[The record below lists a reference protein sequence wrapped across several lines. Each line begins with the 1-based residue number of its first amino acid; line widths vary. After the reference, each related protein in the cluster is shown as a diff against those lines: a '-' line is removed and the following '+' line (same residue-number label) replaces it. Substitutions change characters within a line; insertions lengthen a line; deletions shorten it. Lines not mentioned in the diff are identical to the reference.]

1 MMTDQTNDCEY
12 RIQQQYNTTKIIIM
26 KKTLL
31 GLLLITAIMQAC
43 VQAQP
48 KQPRIIILATGGTIA
63 GAGTSADRAG
73 YTAGKI
79 PIDDLIGTI
88 PSVRKVAEISGE
100 QVASVGS
107 QDMTVDIWKKLAI
120 RINEIFK
127 NNEAD
132 GIVIT
137 HGTDTQEETAYFL
150 DLVVTSDKPVVLT
163 GSMRPATAISAD
175 GPKNLYDAI
184 TIAANPKSKG
194 RGVLVS
200 FNEGIF
206 DGRDVMKL
214 STTKTNA
221 FGSPNTGP
229 VGQAYDGRVEYYAT
243 STREVNPTK
252 PVVLKADTKLP
263 RVDIVYMYADAPS
276 DQIDLLVSKK
286 VDGIV
291 IAGVGNG
298 NFNKAYTD
306 AVKRAVAAGII
317 VCRASR
323 TPSGR
328 VVLHDEIN
336 DDELGTIVSDDL
348 TPQKARVLLM
358 LGLTK
363 SKDRKELQEL
373 FFKY

>member
-1 MMTDQTNDCEY
+1 
-12 RIQQQYNTTKIIIM
+12 M
-26 KKTLL
+26 KKTLSL
-31 GLLLITAIMQAC
+31 LTLLLLLAAAH
-43 VQAQP
+43 AQ
-48 KQPRIIILATGGTIA
+48 QLPRIIILATGGTIA
-63 GAGTSADRAG
+63 GAGASADRAG

-79 PIDDLIGTI
+79 PIDDLIGSI
-88 PSVRKVAEISGE
+88 PSVKKVANITGE

-127 NNEAD
+127 NNEAE

-150 DLVVTSDKPVVLT
+150 DLVVTSEKPVVLT

-243 STREVNPTK
+243 STREVNPAK
-252 PVVLKADTKLP
+252 PIVLKADTKLP

-276 DQIDLLVSKK
+276 DVIDMLVAKK

-298 NFNKAYTD
+298 NFNKAYTE

-358 LGLTK
+358 LGLTRSRDK
-363 SKDRKELQEL
+363 KQLQEL

>member
-1 MMTDQTNDCEY
+1 
-12 RIQQQYNTTKIIIM
+12 M
-26 KKTLL
+26 KK
-31 GLLLITAIMQAC
+31 LITLIAFLTLI
-43 VQAQP
+43 AQVHA
-48 KQPRIIILATGGTIA
+48 QQLPRVIILATGGTIA
-63 GAGTSADRAG
+63 GAGAAADRAG

-79 PIDDLIGTI
+79 PIDDLIGAIPTVKKIATI
-88 PSVRKVAEISGE
+88 TGE
-100 QVASVGS
+100 QIASVGS
-107 QDMTVDIWKKLAI
+107 QDMTVDIWKKLAV
-120 RINEIFK
+120 RINEIIK
-127 NNEAD
+127 NKEAE
-132 GIVIT
+132 GIVVT

-150 DLVVTSDKPVVLT
+150 DLVVPSEMPVVLT

-184 TIAANPKSKG
+184 TVAINPKSKG
-194 RGVLVS
+194 KGVLVS
-200 FNEGIF
+200 FNEGIY
-206 DGRDVMKL
+206 DAREVMKL

-229 VGQAYDGRVEYYAT
+229 VGQAYDGRVEYYLT
-243 STREVNPTK
+243 STREVNAKK
-252 PVVLKADTKLP
+252 PVVITADTKLP

-276 DQIDLLVSKK
+276 DQIDMLVSKK

-298 NFNKAYTD
+298 NFNKAYME
-306 AVKRAVAAGII
+306 AVKRAVAAGVII
-317 VCRASR
+317 CRASR

-348 TPQKARVLLM
+348 TPQKARILLM
-358 LGLTK
+358 LGLTR
-363 SKDRKELQEL
+363 SKDKKQLQEL

>member
-1 MMTDQTNDCEY
+1 MKRLLSTLTVLAFVAQGIAQT
-12 RIQQQYNTTKIIIM
+12 
-26 KKTLL
+26 L
-31 GLLLITAIMQAC
+31 
-43 VQAQP
+43 
-48 KQPRIIILATGGTIA
+48 PRVIILATGGTIA
-63 GAGTSADRAG
+63 GAGASSDRAG

-88 PSVRKVAEISGE
+88 PSVKKIANITGE
-100 QVASVGS
+100 QIASVGS
-107 QDMTVDIWKKLAI
+107 QDMTIDIWKKLAI
-120 RINEIFK
+120 RINEIFAR
-127 NNEAD
+127 NEAD
-132 GIVIT
+132 AVVVT

-150 DLVVTSDKPVVLT
+150 DLVVPSQDPVVLT

-184 TIAANPKSKG
+184 TVAINPKTKG

-200 FNEGIF
+200 FNEGIY
-206 DGRDVMKL
+206 DAREVMKM

-221 FGSPNTGP
+221 FGSPNTGA
-229 VGQAYDGRVEYYAT
+229 VGQAYDGRVEYYL
-243 STREVNPTK
+243 SSDREVDPKNPIAIT
-252 PVVLKADTKLP
+252 ADTKFP
-263 RVDIVYMYADAPS
+263 RVDIVYMYADAPP
-276 DQIDLLVSKK
+276 DQIDMLIGKK

-298 NFNKAYTD
+298 NFNKAFMG
-306 AVKRAVAAGII
+306 AVKRAIAAGIV

-348 TPQKARVLLM
+348 TPQKARILLM
-358 LGLTK
+358 LGLTRTRDK
-363 SKDRKELQEL
+363 QLLQKM
-373 FFKY
+373 FFTF

>member
-1 MMTDQTNDCEY
+1 
-12 RIQQQYNTTKIIIM
+12 M
-26 KKTLL
+26 KKLFSLL
-31 GLLLITAIMQAC
+31 AVLALVLQ
-43 VQAQP
+43 VQAQ
-48 KQPRIIILATGGTIA
+48 KLPRIIILATGGTIA
-63 GAGTSADRAG
+63 GAGAAADRAG

-79 PIDDLIGTI
+79 PIDDLIGAI
-88 PSVRKVAEISGE
+88 PTVKKVADISGE
-100 QVASVGS
+100 QIASVGS
-107 QDMTVDIWKKLAI
+107 QDMTIEIWKKLAI
-120 RINEIFK
+120 RINEIDR
-127 NNEAD
+127 NDEAD
-132 GIVIT
+132 GVVVT
-137 HGTDTQEETAYFL
+137 HGTDTQEETGYFL
-150 DLVVTSDKPVVLT
+150 DLVTSADIPIVLT

-184 TIAANPKSKG
+184 TIAANPKSRG
-194 RGVLVS
+194 RGVLIS

-206 DGRDVMKL
+206 DARDVMKL

-229 VGQAYDGRVEYYAT
+229 VGQAYDGKVEYYLK
-243 STREVNPTK
+243 SEREVNPAK
-252 PVVLKADTKLP
+252 PIKITPDTKFP
-263 RVDIVYMYADAPS
+263 RVDIVYMYADASS
-276 DQIDLLVSKK
+276 DMIDMLVAKK

-298 NFNKAYTD
+298 NFNKAYMD
-306 AVKRAVAAGII
+306 AVKRAVAADVI

-348 TPQKARVLLM
+348 TPQKARILLM
-358 LGLTK
+358 LALTK
-363 SKDRKELQEL
+363 TKDKKQLQDI

>member
-1 MMTDQTNDCEY
+1 MKKVLSLLAIM
-12 RIQQQYNTTKIIIM
+12 IIIV
-26 KKTLL
+26 
-31 GLLLITAIMQAC
+31 Q
-43 VQAQP
+43 VQAQ
-48 KQPRIIILATGGTIA
+48 QLPRVIILATGGTIA
-63 GAGTSADRAG
+63 GAGASADRAG

-79 PIDDLIGTI
+79 PVDDLIGSIPTVKKIATI
-88 PSVRKVAEISGE
+88 TGE
-100 QVASVGS
+100 QIASVGS
-107 QDMTVDIWKKLAI
+107 QDMTLDIWRKLAI
-120 RINEIFK
+120 RINEIFAK
-127 NNEAD
+127 NEAD

-163 GSMRPATAISAD
+163 GSMRASTAISAD

-184 TIAANPKSKG
+184 TVAINPKSKG
-194 RGVLVS
+194 KGVLVS

-206 DGRDVMKL
+206 DAREVMKL

-229 VGQAYDGRVEYYAT
+229 VGQAYDGRVEYY
-243 STREVNPTK
+243 SSSDREVNPKK
-252 PVVLKADTKLP
+252 PLDIKADTKFP
-263 RVDIVYMYADAPS
+263 RVDIVYMYADAPP
-276 DQIDLLVSKK
+276 DLIDLLVSKK

-298 NFNKAYTD
+298 NFNKAFTE
-306 AVKRAVAAGII
+306 AVKRAVAAGVI
-317 VCRASR
+317 VCRSSR
-323 TPSGR
+323 TPTGR

-348 TPQKARVLLM
+348 TPQKARILLM
-358 LGLTK
+358 LGLTRT
-363 SKDRKELQEL
+363 KDKKQLQEL

>member
-1 MMTDQTNDCEY
+1 MK
-12 RIQQQYNTTKIIIM
+12 KII
-26 KKTLL
+26 LF
-31 GLLLITAIMQAC
+31 LISLVLIIHMQAQLQR
-43 VQAQP
+43 V
-48 KQPRIIILATGGTIA
+48 IILATGGTIA
-63 GAGTSADRAG
+63 GVGTSSDRAG

-79 PIDDLIGTI
+79 PIDDLIGSIPTI
-88 PSVRKVAEISGE
+88 KKVADISGE
-100 QVASVGS
+100 QIASVGS
-107 QDMTVDIWKKLAI
+107 QDMTIEIWKKLAI
-120 RINEIFK
+120 RINEIEK

-150 DLVVTSDKPVVLT
+150 DLVLTGDKPVVLT

-184 TIAANPKSKG
+184 TIAANPKSRG

-200 FNEGIF
+200 FNEGIY
-206 DGRDVMKL
+206 DARDVMKL

-229 VGQAYDGRVEYYAT
+229 VGQAYDGRVEYYQK
-243 STREVNPTK
+243 SEREVKPTQ
-252 PVVLKADTKLP
+252 PITITANTKLP
-263 RVDIVYMYADAPS
+263 RVDIVYMYADAPP
-276 DQIDLLVSKK
+276 DMIDMLIAKK

-306 AVKRAVAAGII
+306 AVKRAVAAGVI

-348 TPQKARVLLM
+348 TPQKARILLM
-358 LGLTK
+358 LGLTQT
-363 SKDRKELQEL
+363 KDKKKLQDF

>member
-1 MMTDQTNDCEY
+1 
-12 RIQQQYNTTKIIIM
+12 M
-26 KKTLL
+26 KKTLVFL
-31 GLLLITAIMQAC
+31 ALMIVVAHL
-43 VQAQP
+43 QAQL
-48 KQPRIIILATGGTIA
+48 PRVIILATGGTIA

-79 PIDDLIGTI
+79 HIDDLVGTI
-88 PSVRKVAEISGE
+88 PTVKKVANISGE

-107 QDMTVDIWKKLAI
+107 QDMTIDIWKKLAV
-120 RINEIFK
+120 RANEIFAK
-127 NNEAD
+127 NEAD
-132 GIVIT
+132 AIVVT
-137 HGTDTQEETAYFL
+137 HGTDTQEETGYFL
-150 DLVVTSDKPVVLT
+150 DLLVKSEKPVVLT

-184 TIAANPKSKG
+184 TVAVNPKSKG
-194 RGVLVS
+194 RGVLIC

-206 DGRDVMKL
+206 DAREVMKL

-221 FGSPNTGP
+221 FGSPNSGP
-229 VGQAYDGRVEYYAT
+229 IGQVYDGKVEYY
-243 STREVNPTK
+243 SSSMREVNVKTPFA
-252 PVVLKADTKLP
+252 VQNDTKLP
-263 RVDIVYMYADAPS
+263 RVDIVYMYADAPP
-276 DQIDLLVSKK
+276 DLLNTLIDKK

-298 NFNKAYTD
+298 NFNKAYMD
-306 AVKRAVAAGII
+306 AVKRAVSAGIT

-328 VVLHDEIN
+328 VVLEDEIN

-363 SKDRKELQEL
+363 TKDRKQLQQY
-373 FFKY
+373 FFQY

>member
-1 MMTDQTNDCEY
+1 
-12 RIQQQYNTTKIIIM
+12 M
-26 KKTLL
+26 KKLFSILL
-31 GLLLITAIMQAC
+31 FLILIGQ
-43 VQAQP
+43 VNAQL
-48 KQPRIIILATGGTIA
+48 PRVIILATGGTIA
-63 GAGTSADRAG
+63 GAGAASDRAG

-79 PIDDLIGTI
+79 PIDDLIGAI
-88 PSVRKVAEISGE
+88 PTVKKIANITGE
-100 QVASVGS
+100 QIASVGS
-107 QDMTVDIWKKLAI
+107 QDMTIDIWKKLAV
-120 RINEIFK
+120 RANQIFK

-132 GIVIT
+132 AIVVT
-137 HGTDTQEETAYFL
+137 HGTDTQEETGYFL
-150 DLVVTSDKPVVLT
+150 DLLVASEKPVVLT

-184 TIAANPKSKG
+184 TVAIDPKSKG

-206 DGRDVMKL
+206 DSREVMKL

-229 VGQAYDGRVEYYAT
+229 IGQAYDGRVEYYSSSA
-243 STREVNPTK
+243 REVNVNTPFS
-252 PVVLKADTKLP
+252 VNADTKLP
-263 RVDIVYMYADAPS
+263 RVDIVYMYADAPA
-276 DQIDLLVSKK
+276 DMIDLLISKK

-291 IAGVGNG
+291 TAGVGNG
-298 NFNKAYTD
+298 NFNKAFTE

-348 TPQKARVLLM
+348 TPQKARILLM

-363 SKDRKELQEL
+363 TKDKKQLQDY

>member
-1 MMTDQTNDCEY
+1 
-12 RIQQQYNTTKIIIM
+12 M
-26 KKTLL
+26 KKILVFLPLL
-31 GLLLITAIMQAC
+31 ALVVL
-43 VQAQP
+43 VQAQKLP
-48 KQPRIIILATGGTIA
+48 KVIILATGGTIA
-63 GAGTSADRAG
+63 GAGAASDRAG

-79 PIDDLIGTI
+79 PIDDLIGSI
-88 PSVRKVAEISGE
+88 PTVKKIADITGE

-107 QDMTVDIWKKLAI
+107 QDMTVDIWKKLAV

-132 GIVIT
+132 GIVVT

-150 DLVVTSDKPVVLT
+150 DLVVSSPKPVVIT
-163 GSMRPATAISAD
+163 GSVRPATAISAD

-184 TIAANPKSKG
+184 TVAIDPKSKG
-194 RGVLVS
+194 KGVLVS
-200 FNEGIF
+200 FNEGIY

-229 VGQAYDGRVEYYAT
+229 IGQAYDGRVEYYASSLRGVKDNT
-243 STREVNPTK
+243 PFSI
-252 PVVLKADTKLP
+252 KADTKLP
-263 RVDIVYMYADAPS
+263 RVDIVYMYADAPA
-276 DQIDLLVSKK
+276 DQIDMLIAKK

-298 NFNKAYTD
+298 NFNKACMD
-306 AVKRAVAAGII
+306 AVKRAVAAGIV

-323 TPSGR
+323 APSGR

-348 TPQKARVLLM
+348 TPQKARILLM
-358 LGLTK
+358 LGLMKTK
-363 SKDRKELQEL
+363 D
-373 FFKY
+373 